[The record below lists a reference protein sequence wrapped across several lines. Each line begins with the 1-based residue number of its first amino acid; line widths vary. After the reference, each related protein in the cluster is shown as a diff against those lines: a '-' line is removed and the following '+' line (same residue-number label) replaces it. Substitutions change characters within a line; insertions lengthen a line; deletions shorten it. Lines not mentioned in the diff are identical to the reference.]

1 MRWIRQ
7 VYASLKRRKSLSVAI
22 KRSHGDNRGVITG
35 IEVPLELAVV
45 LNLVAGAVGVWAG
58 RLLANR
64 RLDPRRDPL
73 SALMQPATFAEAISL
88 ADHRN
93 AMRAGS
99 KAVLHGQLDQIVGLR
114 PMWNPDTNEQVRAHV
129 AAVMRAGLRRGDQVS
144 MSDSDGFTI
153 VIDGADERAAKRIA
167 ARLRRLLA
175 RLHLPQIGST
185 GRLSASFGVAAGG
198 GGEAGADF
206 LMMQARYALKQAL
219 NKGEGHIVSASEL
232 EEVFLLPPPSV
243 TTSSPAASAA

>member
-1 MRWIRQ
+1 M
-7 VYASLKRRKSLSVAI
+7 
-22 KRSHGDNRGVITG
+22 ITG
-35 IEVPLELAVV
+35 IAVPLELAVV
-45 LNLVAGAVGVWAG
+45 LSMAVGALGVWTG

-73 SALMQPATFAEAISL
+73 NALMQPAAFAEAISL
-88 ADHRN
+88 AGYRN

-99 KAVLHGQLDQIVGLR
+99 QAVLHGQLDQIAGLR
-114 PMWNPDTNEQVRAHV
+114 SVWNPDTREQVREHV
-129 AAVMRAGLRRGDQVS
+129 AAVMRAGLRRGDQVR
-144 MSDSDGFTI
+144 MSDSDNFTI

-175 RLHLPQIGST
+175 RLHLPQIGSAA
-185 GRLSASFGVAAGG
+185 RLSASFGVAASGRG
-198 GGEAGADF
+198 DAGADY
-206 LMMQARYALKQAL
+206 LMMQARHALEQAL

-243 TTSSPAASAA
+243 AKPSSAASAA